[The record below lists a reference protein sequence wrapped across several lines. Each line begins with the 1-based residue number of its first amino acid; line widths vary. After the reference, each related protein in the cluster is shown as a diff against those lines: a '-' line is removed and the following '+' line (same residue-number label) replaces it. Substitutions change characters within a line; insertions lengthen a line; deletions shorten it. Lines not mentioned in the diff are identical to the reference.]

1 MRDDQIGTLWTQMT
15 GEGLVGPYAG
25 RQLEL
30 EPVQMTTFARWLELH
45 PDSLAPSPA
54 VMATPRPLRPGR
66 QQLGSEFQ
74 ASMVSWDRRLPDHTL
89 VLGLEV
95 PGGALA
101 WVVDPER
108 PGPRFLQEELAG
120 VPFAL
125 LGEPGVFPLAYDRRV
140 GDTVVDLRLEED
152 RIVDDSGSVWEDGRA
167 VEGPLTGTA
176 LAFLPSHLSDWY
188 AWSAYHPETEIS
200 VLPGTDSSGSTRGSM

>member
-1 MRDDQIGTLWTQMT
+1 
-15 GEGLVGPYAG
+15 
-25 RQLEL
+25 
-30 EPVQMTTFARWLELH
+30 
-45 PDSLAPSPA
+45 
-54 VMATPRPLRPGR
+54 
-66 QQLGSEFQ
+66 
-74 ASMVSWDRRLPDHTL
+74 
-89 VLGLEV
+89 
-95 PGGALA
+95 
-101 WVVDPER
+101 VVDPKR
-108 PGPRFLQEELAG
+108 PGPRFLQDEVAG

-125 LGEPGVFPLAYDRRV
+125 LGSRGVFPLAYDRRV

-152 RIVDDSGSVWEDGRA
+152 RILDDSGSVWEDGRA